1 MTVAEILEIVSAL
14 VDVVVRV
21 SLESVMMPG
30 SPRSTPTDAVMIPVA
45 RISLWSRDVIVPA
58 TDKLPLII
66 ASTAL
71 TFVTVTLGEPVKP

>member
-1 MTVAEILEIVSAL
+1 M
-14 VDVVVRV
+14 

-30 SPRSTPTDAVMIPVA
+30 SPRSTPTDAVIIPVA